1 MAVIKTMKCG
11 RAMLWSLQWYQQT
24 LNALKWP
31 LVCLYLLRTN
41 LTNVTVIECVVH
53 GIMHSLDHLAKKE

>member
-1 MAVIKTMKCG
+1 MVPTNVEC
-11 RAMLWSLQWYQQT
+11 
-24 LNALKWP
+24 ALKWP